1 MNALLE
7 RVMKKYVMLTL
18 PLLIVSGSIM
28 AEDGIKS
35 SVESGLIFTSGNTD
49 TRTVNIKGKVEHTK
63 GKSRNTLSAE
73 ALYVDGDQGK
83 LSEKYLGEGN
93 TAYQF
98 AEKTYAYANAKLERD
113 LFSGYDYQGVIS
125 TGLGYRLINDEV
137 MTLDLEAGPGYRQ
150 IKLKKKEADGEFI
163 GRIAGKF
170 AYNLG
175 KKSVFTEEITSEI
188 SSDAAITKSVTAV
201 TAQVVG
207 NMAMKV
213 SLTIKHNSG
222 APSDVDKIDS
232 ETALTLV
239 YTF

>member
-1 MNALLE
+1 
-7 RVMKKYVMLTL
+7 MKKYAILTM
-18 PLLIVSGSIM
+18 PLLLVCGSIM

-49 TRTVNIKGKVEHTK
+49 TRTVNVKGKIEHTK
-63 GKSRNTLSAE
+63 GKSRNTLGAE
-73 ALYVDGDQGK
+73 ALYVDGDEGK
-83 LSEKYLGEGN
+83 LSEKYLGEAN

-98 AEKTYAYANAKLERD
+98 AEKTYVYVNAKLERD
-113 LFSGYDYQGVIS
+113 LFSGYAYQGVAS
-125 TGLGYRLINDEV
+125 TGLGYRLINDDI
-137 MTLDLEAGPGYRQ
+137 MTLDLEGGPGYRQ
-150 IKLKKKEADGEFI
+150 TKLDEEEADGEFI
-163 GRIAGKF
+163 GRIAGKLV
-170 AYNLG
+170 YNLG

-222 APSDVDKIDS
+222 APSDVDKVDS

>member
-1 MNALLE
+1 
-7 RVMKKYVMLTL
+7 MKKYAIFAV
-18 PLLIVSGSIM
+18 PLLFASGSIM

-49 TRTVNIKGKVEHTK
+49 TRTINVKGKVEHAK

-83 LSEKYLGEGN
+83 LSEKYLGEAN

-98 AEKTYAYANAKLERD
+98 AEKIYAYFNGKLERD
-113 LFSGYDYQGVIS
+113 LFSGYDYQGVVS
-125 TGLGYRLINDEV
+125 AGVGYRFISDEI

-150 IKLKKKEADGEFI
+150 NKLDAEEADGEFI
-163 GRIAGKF
+163 GRLAGKF
-170 AYNLG
+170 VYNLG

-188 SSDAAITKSVTAV
+188 GSETTITKSVTAV

-222 APSDVDKIDS
+222 APSDVDKTDS